1 MIPFDPCDH
10 RYPSQRNTVFANRG
24 MVCSSIPQASGI
36 GLDILK
42 KGGNAVDAAVAVAAA
57 LPLLEPTSNGL
68 GSDAF
73 ALVWT
78 KGRLHALNASGF
90 APQNLTAA
98 KVRQMGYTAM
108 PSEGWLPVMVPGAP
122 AAWAELA
129 GRFGTMPLG
138 ELFAPAVDYAR
149 HGFAVSVNP
158 ARIWEREARRF
169 GQAYQKDPA
178 LFGPWMDT
186 FTKEGEPYRAGD
198 IFSCPQ
204 MADTLESLAATG
216 CESFYRGE
224 VAEKIAAFSA
234 ATGGR
239 LTREDLAA
247 YKPQWVEPITTRY
260 RGYDVYEL
268 PPNGHGITVLMALNI
283 LEGLEMG
290 RDKDDPITWHHMI
303 EALKLA
309 FADAKTYVAD
319 PRYMRT
325 RVEDLLSPAYAQKRR
340 ALVGPRA
347 LKPQPGDP
355 HCGGTV
361 YFCTADGQGNMVS
374 YIQSNYQSFGS
385 GVVVPGTGISLQNR
399 GANFSLDEA
408 SDNCLAPGKR
418 AYHTIIPGFLAKDG
432 QPVGP
437 FGVMGAFMQP
447 QGHLQVLVNTIDYG
461 MNPQQALDAPRF
473 QWLGGKK
480 IQLEAGVPQAVAREL
495 EERGHEVEIIT
506 DTLNMGRGQI
516 IRRLENGVLAGATEP
531 RCDGTVAAW

>member
-10 RYPSQRNTVFANRG
+10 RYPSRRNTVFANRG

-78 KGRLHALNASGF
+78 KGKLHALNASGF

-129 GRFGTMPLG
+129 GRFGTMPLE

-158 ARIWEREARRF
+158 ARMWEREARRF

-186 FTKEGEPYRAGD
+186 FTKEGEPCRAGD

-224 VAEKIAAFSA
+224 VA
-234 ATGGR
+234 
-239 LTREDLAA
+239 
-247 YKPQWVEPITTRY
+247 
-260 RGYDVYEL
+260 
-268 PPNGHGITVLMALNI
+268 
-283 LEGLEMG
+283 
-290 RDKDDPITWHHMI
+290 
-303 EALKLA
+303 
-309 FADAKTYVAD
+309 
-319 PRYMRT
+319 
-325 RVEDLLSPAYAQKRR
+325 
-340 ALVGPRA
+340 
-347 LKPQPGDP
+347 
-355 HCGGTV
+355 
-361 YFCTADGQGNMVS
+361 
-374 YIQSNYQSFGS
+374 
-385 GVVVPGTGISLQNR
+385 
-399 GANFSLDEA
+399 
-408 SDNCLAPGKR
+408 
-418 AYHTIIPGFLAKDG
+418 
-432 QPVGP
+432 
-437 FGVMGAFMQP
+437 
-447 QGHLQVLVNTIDYG
+447 
-461 MNPQQALDAPRF
+461 
-473 QWLGGKK
+473 
-480 IQLEAGVPQAVAREL
+480 
-495 EERGHEVEIIT
+495 
-506 DTLNMGRGQI
+506 
-516 IRRLENGVLAGATEP
+516 
-531 RCDGTVAAW
+531 

>member
-10 RYPSQRNTVFANRG
+10 RYPSRRNTVFANRG

-78 KGRLHALNASGF
+78 KGKLHALNASGF

-129 GRFGTMPLG
+129 GRFGTMPLE

-158 ARIWEREARRF
+158 ARMWEREARRF

-186 FTKEGEPYRAGD
+186 FTKEGEPCRAGD

-234 ATGGR
+234 ATGGW

-347 LKPQPGDP
+347 LEPQPGDP
-355 HCGGTV
+355 HCGVTV